1 MADALSIL
9 CMGTSDAIPKEGK
22 KKERRRIP
30 DPPKRPEGISREL
43 YALLCGDNKD
53 PAPIMTSDVMAG
65 GYKQVK
71 AKLGLKKV
79 RQWKWMEFV
88 NPARKDNCRLYHW
101 RRVMDA
107 GREYPFAKFNKSVV
121 VASYTDQEYVQ
132 YLQVENWTRAET
144 DHLIDLCKRFDL
156 RFVIIQD
163 RWDRE
168 MFTVSRSVEDL
179 KERYYSICNILAK
192 AKAASTTTVSTI
204 AGVQSKS
211 NDPKLRPYDAEH
223 ERRRKE
229 QLIKLYNR
237 TPEQIEEEQNL
248 QEELRKIE
256 QKRKEREKKAQDL
269 QKLITAADANSTK
282 RKVET
287 PGPAARPPR
296 RKKVSA
302 SQQRTSGSKEATVSS
317 AVTNVN
323 VLEAG
328 IKFPEF
334 KAAGA
339 SLRSHRMK
347 LPGSVGQKKSK
358 AIESLLQ
365 ELAIDLRPVP
375 TDEICQNFNELRSD
389 MVLLYELKLAL
400 SNCEYELQTLKHQY
414 ETVQG
419 AARNPVAG
427 ATDQSPLPKT
437 PSATTTTPTS
447 VSANPLTKITDLALD
462 SSEKR
467 SEDAPSITLSS
478 DSEDKKPSISDAL
491 NEVTTPNRKRRAAL
505 EQSAFMKK
513 IKKL

>member
-9 CMGTSDAIPKEGK
+9 YMGTPDAIPKEPK
-22 KKERRRIP
+22 KKERRKMP
-30 DPPKRPEGISREL
+30 DPPKRPEGINREL
-43 YALLCGDNKD
+43 YALLCGDSKD

-71 AKLGLKKV
+71 AKLGLKKA

-88 NPARKDNCRLYHW
+88 NPARKDNCRLFHW
-101 RRVMDA
+101 RRVLDA
-107 GREYPFAKFNKSVV
+107 GKEYPFAKFNKSVV
-121 VASYTDQEYVQ
+121 VASYTDQEYIQ
-132 YLQVENWTRAET
+132 YLQVDNWTRAET

-156 RFVIIQD
+156 RFIIIHD

-168 MFTVSRSVEDL
+168 MFPVSRSVEDL

-192 AKAASTTTVSTI
+192 AKATSTTVSTLT
-204 AGVQSKS
+204 GVK
-211 NDPKLRPYDAEH
+211 NTEHPKLRPYDADH

-237 TPEQIEEEQNL
+237 TPEQIEEELNL
-248 QEELRKIE
+248 QDELRKIE
-256 QKRKEREKKAQDL
+256 QKRKEREKKTQDL

-287 PGPAARPPR
+287 PGPVARPPR
-296 RKKVSA
+296 RKKVSS
-302 SQQRTSGSKEATVSS
+302 SQQRTSGSKEATASS
-317 AVTNVN
+317 AATNVN

-334 KAAGA
+334 KTAGA

-375 TDEICQNFNELRSD
+375 TEEICQHFNELRSD

-414 ETVQG
+414 ETLQG
-419 AARNPVAG
+419 ANKAAN
-427 ATDQSPLPKT
+427 
-437 PSATTTTPTS
+437 ATTDHSAAPKNSLTAATAPTNVTAPNS
-447 VSANPLTKITDLALD
+447 ITKIVDLFD
-462 SSEKR
+462 SSEKKT
-467 SEDAPSITLSS
+467 EDAPAATPAAPSS
-478 DSEDKKPSISDAL
+478 DGEDKRPSISDAL